1 MKKSLVAILICTM
14 ALTGCSSASG
24 SSASVR
30 DEPIEYNINLLRQ
43 DADTKYYAEIT
54 ARDNAELH
62 EAIED
67 SMEELAK
74 YSETLGQVGL
84 TDNKLTVYT
93 VDEQNNVYYH
103 NIKFVHLA
111 DMVNEL
117 QLNCSN
123 EAFINF
129 IVENYTAK
137 AGDNVYSTAR
147 VDDTTILSQAFDN
160 KYIESEG
167 EAEPEVASQVEN
179 IEENDEE
186 EYMESGGI
194 LNEPNIATGVN
205 EEYSEEPEEDYE
217 IADDSDDYS
226 LPIDIDISD
235 LEVYQK
241 ICKATGSTVTWTL
254 SVGTA
259 SDNILFYGSPQWIL
273 MRGLETDYGN
283 VIDLSGIELD
293 EPAETLLDIPTVEG
307 VESAE
312 TVEESV
318 EGATETEIDS
328 LAESEVDGNNE

>member
-1 MKKSLVAILICTM
+1 MKNSLVAILVCVIT
-14 ALTGCSSASG
+14 LTGCSSASG
-24 SSASVR
+24 SSASVS
-30 DEPIEYNINLLRQ
+30 DEPIEYNINLLKQ
-43 DADTKYYAEIT
+43 DGNTRYYAEVT
-54 ARDNAELH
+54 AVDKSEIYDDIAEWT
-62 EAIED
+62 EQSD
-67 SMEELAK
+67 K
-74 YSETLGQVGL
+74 FNTTLGQVGL

-93 VDEQNNVYYH
+93 VDEQSNVYYH

-137 AGDNVYSTAR
+137 AGDNVYSTAMVSDR
-147 VDDTTILSQAFDN
+147 TILSQAFDN
-160 KYIESEG
+160 KYIEAEG

-179 IEENDEE
+179 IEETDEE
-186 EYMESGGI
+186 EYLESGGI
-194 LNEPNIATGVN
+194 LNEPNIATEVS
-205 EEYSEEPEEDYE
+205 EEYSEEPEENYE
-217 IADDSDDYS
+217 ILDNSDEFI
-226 LPIDIDISD
+226 LPIDQDISD
-235 LEVYQK
+235 VEIYQK
-241 ICKATGSTVTWTL
+241 ICKATGSTATWTL

-283 VIDLSGIELD
+283 VIDISGIELD

-312 TVEESV
+312 AVEESV
-318 EGATETEIDS
+318 EGTTETEVDS